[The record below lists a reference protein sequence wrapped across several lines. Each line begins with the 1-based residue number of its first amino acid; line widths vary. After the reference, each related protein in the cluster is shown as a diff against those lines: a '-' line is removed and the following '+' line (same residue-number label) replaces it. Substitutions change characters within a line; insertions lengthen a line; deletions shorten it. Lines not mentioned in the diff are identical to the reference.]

1 MTHTDVASL
10 SQHLES
16 SAPASKTLP
25 AAIAR
30 ALAVSVIISIGAQLE
45 LRLPFTPVPIT
56 GQTLSVVLC
65 GLTFGRASA
74 IHGTLLYLAEGLAGL
89 PVFSGGAAGIQH
101 LTGPTAGY
109 LVGFVPA
116 AAIAGHI
123 GQLGGRHSPLYT
135 FAASLLS
142 SLPIFVLGVLWLAV
156 KLGSLNL
163 AVTSGLLPFIPGDF
177 VKAIVLSMILPGA
190 VAVVASR
197 RNRHK

>member
-16 SAPASKTLP
+16 SATASKTLP
-25 AAIAR
+25 VAIAR
-30 ALAVSVIISIGAQLE
+30 AVAVSLAISMGAQLE

-116 AAIAGHI
+116 AAIAGQI

-190 VAVVASR
+190 AAVFASR